1 MATRIPI
8 PLGQQ
13 RISTP
18 NMPVA
23 RTPMVSV
30 DDATGRAVA
39 GMGQAV
45 GQIGQAVERQQKE
58 EAIAWASKASSTDQ
72 IKWMTRL
79 EELKLTAEPGAPEFT
94 PRLLKEYD
102 EYAAQALENAPAEAR
117 RFYEADMDRRRVYL
131 VSQALPFESAQMR
144 LHTESQYTS
153 GREADARSIAL
164 DPLLYDELRAR
175 HLATLNSS
183 SLPGA
188 VKTKLTGEAESTMA
202 YAAGTAMIDRDPHG
216 AVTAMEAAAR
226 GEATAGF
233 NWIHRLDADKI
244 QQLRTRAQTQ
254 ADRIDNR
261 ARAEQDKA
269 DARAVR
275 AIGEIDRQIA
285 TGIPATTDDMLR
297 WAGMVSGT
305 EYEQSYRD
313 LLKGQQEVQDVLRMP
328 IPDQQAYLLQR
339 SQQLQNTGGNTTDIA
354 NLNRI
359 QNAIEANTKLLQDS
373 PLSWVEQR
381 AAQPIEPLDLAS
393 LGTQDGV
400 SSVGQALRDR
410 ADLIRGMQENN
421 PAGLVQM
428 RPLLDSETQAIE
440 NAFKEGNAR
449 QKREM
454 LGALYWAA
462 GDQDTFQG
470 ITEQVESINP
480 FMARMGQLASS
491 YEQAKLTDYWF
502 SSDVVQSAGDAA
514 ATAIHGDEILRAGG
528 KSGTINYPV
537 PKDTEFVQAIEDKVG
552 DLYRGLVGG
561 DSSAVEFMQDAYA
574 VKSYYVG
581 RAAQDGSLSPDIDTD
596 RLEQAIT
603 AVLGDPVDFN
613 DQGRV
618 LAPWGMDSDTFTS
631 RANSALTREIQQRNL
646 GEQLGQSIGSIGLIP
661 IGSGAYAATLGS
673 QPLMDPNTGDLIL
686 IHMSPDADMGRDS
699 FGQSISDFIPSQIS
713 NTPNSIIEPGNI
725 DLNTRPVV
733 HNQDGSVSTVRSISI
748 EEDGVEVL
756 IPTISDEGKA
766 LSEDEAIELYRK
778 TGRHLG
784 KFRSQEAATSYAEQL
799 HADQERMYGGKRS

>member
-30 DDATGRAVA
+30 DDTTGRAVA
-39 GMGQAV
+39 GMGQVV

-58 EAIAWASKASSTDQ
+58 DAIAWVSKASSDDQ
-72 IKWMTRL
+72 IKWMQRMV
-79 EELKLTAEPGAPEFT
+79 ELQETAEPGAPDFT
-94 PRLLKEYD
+94 PKFIQEFDDYTQ
-102 EYAAQALENAPAEAR
+102 QAVANAPEFARAAYQESLNRQRTGFGANAINFEATKR
-117 RFYEADMDRRRVYL
+117 GEYI
-131 VSQALPFESAQMR
+131 
-144 LHTESQYTS
+144 ESQYKTGLDS
-153 GREADARSIAL
+153 DSRAIAL
-164 DPLLYDELRAR
+164 EPSLYDERRAFR
-175 HLATLNSS
+175 MAALNESTL
-183 SLPGA
+183 PA
-188 VKTKLTGEAESTMA
+188 PVKAKLIGDAESTMA
-202 YAAGTAMIDRDPHG
+202 YAAGAAMIDRDPHG

-244 QQLRTRAQTQ
+244 QQLRARAQTQ

-275 AIGEIDRQIA
+275 AIGEIERQIA
-285 TGIPATTDDMLR
+285 TGIPATTDDTLR

-328 IPDQQAYLLQR
+328 VPDQRAYLLQR

-354 NLNRI
+354 NLSRI

-400 SSVGQALRDR
+400 SSVGQMIRDR

-428 RPLLDSETQAIE
+428 RPLLDAETQAIE

-449 QKREM
+449 QKREL
-454 LGALYWAA
+454 LGALYRAS

-470 ITEQVESINP
+470 ITEQVEGINP

-574 VKSYYVG
+574 VKAYYVG

-603 AVLGDPVDFN
+603 AVLGEPVDFN

-618 LAPWGMDSDTFTS
+618 LAPWGMDSDAFTS

-646 GEQLGQSIGSIGLIP
+646 GEQLGQSVGSIGLIP

-673 QPLMDPNTGDLIL
+673 QPLLDPNTGDLIL
-686 IHMSPDADMGRDS
+686 IQMSPDADMGRDS
-699 FGQSISDFIPSQIS
+699 FGRSISD
-713 NTPNSIIEPGNI
+713 
-725 DLNTRPVV
+725 
-733 HNQDGSVSTVRSISI
+733 
-748 EEDGVEVL
+748 L
-756 IPTISDEGKA
+756 IPGVA
-766 LSEDEAIELYRK
+766 
-778 TGRHLG
+778 
-784 KFRSQEAATSYAEQL
+784 Q
-799 HADQERMYGGKRS
+799 